1 MPSASLSKQ
10 KSRQSAALIGRG
22 TLSSERAELTNATL
36 VLTLEGGPSESSE
49 DPPRREGPPRVLR
62 GSSEGP

>member
-22 TLSSERAELTNATL
+22 ALSSERAEPTDATL
-36 VLTLEGGPSESSE
+36 VLTLEGLSEGPSEGTL
-49 DPPRREGPPRVLR
+49 EGPPRVLR